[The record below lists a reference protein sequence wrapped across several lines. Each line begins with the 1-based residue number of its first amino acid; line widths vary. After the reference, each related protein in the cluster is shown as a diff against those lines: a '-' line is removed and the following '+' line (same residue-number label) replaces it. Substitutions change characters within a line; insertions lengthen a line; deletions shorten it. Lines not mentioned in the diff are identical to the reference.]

1 MLENIVLKVDFT
13 QGHSISKV
21 DILSQRVI
29 SDVGSGK
36 ERQIKDIELK
46 LTVAKVNGELPLSLK
61 IFNYLRRM

>member
-13 QGHSISKV
+13 QGHSISKI

-61 IFNYLRRM
+61 SINYLRRM